1 MSNKDQKKKSKFKN
15 KSWSFG
21 LPNLSFK
28 LPSSS
33 KERSLLPAM
42 GGIQIPLPTGVYLGG
57 GKIILISLSAIILGF
72 LAATFILV
80 SSGETEIIFPQA
92 GAAYT
97 APSHVGAQVF
107 DPETP
112 SVASQTL
119 QINMPAGIRL
129 DEVSFT
135 NVSLGKIGLTDSFQ
149 IAGTSTSDL
158 ITIDTLIIK
167 NSEFPTMDW
176 ANGDIYTLTATSS
189 VVAAGHTFSMTMA
202 STTNDVVIG
211 SGRGS
216 TSYIAKDMV
225 VDRILITQSTT
236 GGDVL
241 IDTMILDGV
250 RAFAGAFNADY
261 FEIGR
266 LILENVRIGDDGDIN
281 SADFVI
287 NSSVSINTVNDGVL
301 EEPVFIR

>member
-1 MSNKDQKKKSKFKN
+1 MSRRDFTFSIP
-15 KSWSFG
+15 SLSVRFG
-21 LPNLSFK
+21 GLARVRL
-28 LPSSS
+28 
-33 KERSLLPAM
+33 
-42 GGIQIPLPTGVYLGG
+42 PLPGGVYLGG
-57 GKIILISLSAIILGF
+57 GKLIVGSMATVGIGF
-72 LAATFILV
+72 LASMFVLI
-80 SSGETEIIFPQA
+80 SSGDQEITWPMT
-92 GAAYT
+92 GASYA
-97 APSHVGAQVF
+97 APSMIGSPVVDREFPA
-107 DPETP
+107 DR
-112 SVASQTL
+112 SQTL
-119 QINMPAGIRL
+119 QINLPSGIRL

-135 NVSLGKIGLTDSFQ
+135 NISLGKNGITDAFQ

-176 ANGDIYTLTATSS
+176 ANGDIYTLTATTD
-189 VVAAGHTFSMTMA
+189 VVAAGHTFEMTMA

-211 SGRGS
+211 SGRGA
-216 TSYIAKDMV
+216 TSYIAKDMT

-241 IDTMILDGV
+241 IDTMTLDGV
-250 RAFAGAFNADY
+250 RAFSGAFNADY

-266 LILENVRIGDDGDIN
+266 LILEGVRIGDDGDIN

-287 NSSVSINTVNDGVL
+287 NSSVSVNTVADGVL